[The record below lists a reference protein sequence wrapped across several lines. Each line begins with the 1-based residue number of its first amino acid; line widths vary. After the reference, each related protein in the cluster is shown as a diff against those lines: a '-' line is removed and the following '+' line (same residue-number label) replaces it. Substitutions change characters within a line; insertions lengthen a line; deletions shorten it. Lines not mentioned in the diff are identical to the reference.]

1 MRKTIYEKPL
11 AEINELLPQEG
22 ILETSTVGLEDYN
35 NPGGGWNWG
44 N

>member
-1 MRKTIYEKPL
+1 MRKTTYEKPL
-11 AEINELLPQEG
+11 AEIAECLPQEG